1 VAAKIIRSAKIRRV
15 WTTKRLADADTDDA
29 IDEMDRV
36 DADLTMASDEKDMA
50 LADFRREI
58 SVLKSLRHPNIVLLL
73 GYSTTAD
80 YECIISELLKCSLL
94 DVFKAHLLQGT
105 KMAKRKQIVYAT
117 QLAQGMNYL
126 HTCRPPVIHRDLK
139 PANLLLDHSGNL
151 KISDFGLS
159 KVGTISD
166 RALLVGLL
174 TVVFVC
180 AIASPQSRHQ

>member
-1 VAAKIIRSAKIRRV
+1 
-15 WTTKRLADADTDDA
+15 
-29 IDEMDRV
+29 
-36 DADLTMASDEKDMA
+36 
-50 LADFRREI
+50 
-58 SVLKSLRHPNIVLLL
+58 
-73 GYSTTAD
+73 
-80 YECIISELLKCSLL
+80 
-94 DVFKAHLLQGT
+94 
-105 KMAKRKQIVYAT
+105 MAKRKQIVYAT

-166 RALLVGLL
+166 RALLLCLL

>member
-1 VAAKIIRSAKIRRV
+1 VAAKIIRSAKIRHV
-15 WTTKRLADADTDDA
+15 WTTKRLTDADPDDA
-29 IDEMDRV
+29 IDEMDK
-36 DADLTMASDEKDMA
+36 DAADVTLASDEKDIA

-94 DVFKAHLLQGT
+94 DIFKAHLVQGT
-105 KMAKRKQIVYAT
+105 KMSKKKQIAYAT

-126 HTCRPPVIHRDLK
+126 HTCKPPVIHRDLK
-139 PANLLLDHSGNL
+139 PANLLIDHSGNL

-159 KVGTISD
+159 KVTAVSI
-166 RALLVGLL
+166 V
-174 TVVFVC
+174 
-180 AIASPQSRHQ
+180 ASIN